1 MAFDLMNLQKNKIS
15 RDLGSYMNFFYGNSK
30 TGKSTLCSKLY
41 GDDALVVATEKG
53 YSALNVFAIDLT
65 NWNETN
71 GLLRQLKLPEVKEK
85 FKVIVIDTVDILYDL
100 AVSYTLKING
110 CTDLSD
116 KPYGRLYS
124 EVDKIFNNFLLEIT
138 RLGYGLALI
147 GHAKTQSKL
156 AKAGKNERE
165 RETDYT
171 IPSLAKRGYQ
181 IVANMVDNIFYV
193 TIDQDEEGNQIR
205 VVKTRETN
213 EYFAGSRFKYL
224 PETILLDA
232 DAIKSEMQKA
242 VDKEENTTD
251 EKKDLFVKE
260 TKIDFDNVMEN
271 LTELVT
277 NVFAPNDAMAVVT
290 KVVEKYLGVGNK
302 VADCTE
308 DQADALQLILD
319 ELVMYAEENN
329 LK

>member
-1 MAFDLMNLQKNKIS
+1 MANFDLLGLEKNKIS
-15 RDLGSYMNFFYGNSK
+15 RNLGSYMCYYYGNSK

-41 GDDALVVATEKG
+41 GDDALFIATEKG
-53 YSALNVFAIDLT
+53 YSALNVFAVDLT

-71 GLLRQLKLPEVKEK
+71 ALLRQLKMPEVRAK

-100 AVSYTLKING
+100 AIAYVLKING

-116 KPYGRLYS
+116 KPFGKLYG
-124 EVDKIFNNFLLEIT
+124 EVDKAFNSFLLEIT

-156 AKAGKNERE
+156 AKRGKGEVE
-165 RETDYT
+165 ADYT
-171 IPSLAKRGYQ
+171 IPSLARRGYQ

-193 TIDQDEEGNQIR
+193 TIEEDEEGNQRR
-205 VVKTRETN
+205 VIKTRETN

-224 PETILLDA
+224 PDTILLDA
-232 DAIKSEMQKA
+232 DTINEEMQKA
-242 VDKEENTTD
+242 VDREENTTE

-260 TKIDFDNVMEN
+260 TKIDFDKVMKE
-271 LTELVT
+271 LTTLVT
-277 NVFAPNDAMAVVT
+277 GVFLPNEKMQIVT

-302 VADCTE
+302 VNDATE

-319 ELVMYAEENN
+319 ELIMYAEDND

>member
-15 RDLGSYMNFFYGNSK
+15 RDLGSYMCYWYGNSK
-30 TGKSTLCSKLY
+30 TGKSTLCAKLY
-41 GDDALVVATEKG
+41 GDDALFICTEKG
-53 YSALNVFAIDLT
+53 YNALNIFAVDLT
-65 NWNETN
+65 SWNETN
-71 GLLRQLKLPEVKEK
+71 GLLRQLKDQNVKDK

-100 AVSYTLKING
+100 AISYVLKING

-116 KPYGRLYS
+116 KPFGKLYG

-156 AKAGKNERE
+156 AKKGKNEVE
-165 RETDYT
+165 SDYT
-171 IPSLAKRGYQ
+171 IPSLARRGYQ

-193 TIDQDEEGNQIR
+193 TIDYDEEGNRIR
-205 VVKTRETN
+205 VLKTRETS
-213 EYFAGSRFKYL
+213 EFFAGSRFKYL

-232 DAIKSEMQKA
+232 DVLKEEMQKA

-260 TKIDFDNVMEN
+260 NKIDFDKVMEQLN
-271 LTELVT
+271 ELVMDKF
-277 NVFAPNDAMAVVT
+277 VPNDKLNVVN
-290 KVVEKYLGVGNK
+290 KIVEKHLGVGNK

-308 DQADALQLILD
+308 EQADALQIILD
-319 ELVMYAEENN
+319 ELIMKAEELG

>member
-1 MAFDLMNLQKNKIS
+1 MANFDLMNLQKNKIS
-15 RDLGSYMNFFYGNSK
+15 RDLGSYMCYYYGNSK

-41 GDDALVVATEKG
+41 GDDALFIATEKG

-71 GLLRQLKLPEVKEK
+71 ALLRQLKLPEVKNK
-85 FKVIVIDTVDILYDL
+85 FKVIVVDTVDILYDL
-100 AVSYTLKING
+100 AISYTLKING

-116 KPYGRLYS
+116 KPFGKLYG

-156 AKAGKNERE
+156 AKKGKNEVE
-165 RETDYT
+165 SDYT
-171 IPSLAKRGYQ
+171 IPSLARRGYQ

-193 TIDQDEEGNQIR
+193 TIEEDEEGNQRR
-205 VVKTRETN
+205 VIKTRETN

-224 PETILLDA
+224 PDTILLDA
-232 DAIKSEMQKA
+232 DVINEEMQKA
-242 VDKEENTTD
+242 VDKEENTTE

-260 TKIDFDNVMEN
+260 TKVDFNEVMEQ

-277 NVFAPNDAMAVVT
+277 GVFVPNEKMPVVT
-290 KVVEKYLGVGNK
+290 KVVEKYLGIGNR
-302 VADCTE
+302 VNDATE
-308 DQADALQLILD
+308 EQADALQLILD
-319 ELVMYAEENN
+319 ELIMYAEENN

>member
-15 RDLGSYMNFFYGNSK
+15 RNLGSYMNYFYGNSK
-30 TGKSTLCSKLY
+30 TGKSTLCAKLY
-41 GDDALVVATEKG
+41 GDDALFIATEKG

-71 GLLRQLKLPEVKEK
+71 GLLRELKKPEVRER

-116 KPYGRLYS
+116 KPFGKLYG
-124 EVDKIFNNFLLEIT
+124 EVDKIFNSFLLEIT

-156 AKAGKNERE
+156 AKVGRND

-193 TIDQDEEGNQIR
+193 TIDQDDEGNQIR
-205 VVKTRETN
+205 VVKTRETS

-232 DAIKSEMQKA
+232 DAINEEMQKA

-251 EKKDLFVKE
+251 EKKELFIKKNKVNFE
-260 TKIDFDNVMEN
+260 TVMEE

-277 NVFAPNDAMAVVT
+277 SVFAPNEAMNVVT
-290 KVVEKYLGVGNK
+290 KVVEKYLGIGNR
-302 VADCTE
+302 VSDCTE
-308 DQADALQLILD
+308 EQADALQLILD
-319 ELVMYAEENN
+319 ELEMYAEDN